1 MLTKEECIDI
11 VEYLDFFYGDNL
23 ISTAK
28 LRKEKSK
35 ELQKID
41 LDNFKSKLDKLLE
54 LINEHF
60 ELQLISSE
68 CDLIISGLKSLEEEL
83 GMDVMLLIDKL
94 RKIQSTLPRG
104 EGVVE
109 CVEID

>member
-1 MLTKEECIDI
+1 MLTKEECNKAQGILCI
-11 VEYLDFFYGDNL
+11 FVNHEEYFDAD
-23 ISTAK
+23 
-28 LRKEKSK
+28 
-35 ELQKID
+35 ELSMCLSI
-41 LDNFKSKLDKLLE
+41 FAE
-54 LINEHF
+54 LIYEHF
-60 ELQLISSE
+60 ELQLTSSE
-68 CDLIISGLKSLEEEL
+68 CDLIILGLKSLEEEL

>member
-1 MLTKEECIDI
+1 MLTKKECLDALEMI
-11 VEYLDFFYGDNL
+11 VFVEGYYNL
-23 ISTAK
+23 EHM
-28 LRKEKSK
+28 LV
-35 ELQKID
+35 D
-41 LDNFKSKLDKLLE
+41 DKCCSLKYRMMYD

-60 ELQLISSE
+60 ELQLTSSE